1 MASLSFR
8 DRFFSPPVARAVTSP
23 SGILA
28 FGAGAAAGVLAVG
41 VAPVAIPAAAAGGLL
56 AYGIRVALAI
66 PRKGTG
72 TRIDPFAVGEPWRH
86 AVRDAVQAR
95 TRFDEA
101 VRSFQPGP
109 LRDTL
114 QTVSGQMEEAV
125 EECWSVAKQGQVLAD
140 ARKRINDREAS
151 WELQQAQYALAQSGP
166 TEVLNGR
173 IAAIEAQLATAARM
187 DALITSA
194 KDQLDLLNA
203 RLDESVTRAIELSVS
218 GRGGADTLTA
228 DVGAIVDDLESLRMA
243 IEEVDDEDGKG
254 EAGSGRPDERPGP
267 STSPSPS
274 TGP

>member
-41 VAPVAIPAAAAGGLL
+41 VAPVAIPAAAVGGLL
-56 AYGIRVALAI
+56 AYGVRVALAI

-72 TRIDPFAVGEPWRH
+72 ARIDPFAVGEPWRH

-95 TRFDEA
+95 TRFDDA
-101 VRSFQPGP
+101 VESFRPGP
-109 LRDTL
+109 LRDSL
-114 QTVSGQMEEAV
+114 NMVSTQMEAAV
-125 EECWSVAKQGQVLAD
+125 EECWRVAQQGQVLAD
-140 ARKRINDREAS
+140 ARTRVDDREAR
-151 WELQQAQYALAQSGP
+151 WELQQAQYALTQAGHNDVQA
-166 TEVLNGR
+166 GR
-173 IAAIEAQLATAARM
+173 VAALEAQLATAARM
-187 DALITSA
+187 DALISST

-243 IEEVDDEDGKG
+243 IEEVDGG
-254 EAGSGRPDERPGP
+254 HG
-267 STSPSPS
+267 TSPSSSPTAS
-274 TGP
+274 P

>member
-41 VAPVAIPAAAAGGLL
+41 VAPVAIPVAAAGGLL

-72 TRIDPFAVGEPWRH
+72 AKIDPFAVGEPWRH

-95 TRFDEA
+95 NRFDDA
-101 VRSFQPGP
+101 VKSFKPGP
-109 LRDTL
+109 LKDSL
-114 QTVSGQMEEAV
+114 SQVSDQMEEAV
-125 EECWSVAKQGQVLAD
+125 EECWNVAKQGQVVAE
-140 ARKRINDREAS
+140 ARKRINDREAR
-151 WELQQAQYALAQSGP
+151 WELQQAQYALAQAGHSD
-166 TEVLNGR
+166 VQAGR
-173 IAAIEAQLATAARM
+173 IAALEAQLATADRM
-187 DALITSA
+187 DAIISST

-218 GRGGADTLTA
+218 GQGGADTLTR

-243 IEEVDDEDGKG
+243 IEEVDD
-254 EAGSGRPDERPGP
+254 ADEGQDEGGQSASP
-267 STSPSPS
+267 STSPTTSP
-274 TGP
+274 

>member
-41 VAPVAIPAAAAGGLL
+41 VAPLAIPVAAAGGLL

-66 PRKGTG
+66 PKKGTG
-72 TRIDPFAVGEPWRH
+72 ERIDPFAVDEPWRH

-95 TRFDEA
+95 NRFADA
-101 VRSFQPGP
+101 VKSFQPGP
-109 LRDTL
+109 LRDSL
-114 QTVSGQMEEAV
+114 SAVSAQMEEAV
-125 EECWSVAKQGQVLAD
+125 AECWRVAKQGQVVAD
-140 ARKRINDREAS
+140 ARKRINDREVR
-151 WELQQAQYALAQSGP
+151 WELQQAQYAANQGGHNDVQASR
-166 TEVLNGR
+166 V
-173 IAAIEAQLATAARM
+173 AALEAQLATAGRM
-187 DALITSA
+187 DALVQST

-218 GRGGADTLTA
+218 NHSGEAGTLTA

-243 IEEVDDEDGKG
+243 IEEVDGP
-254 EAGSGRPDERPGP
+254 GSASPQA
-267 STSPSPS
+267 SPSPS
-274 TGP
+274 P